1 MQYDLE
7 TTDASLDLFG
17 SAKSKLIDNKIT
29 KNKEKPFL
37 LMLRASTSAKN
48 FLTRKNIKTVTI
60 FIGKGNNGEDG
71 LCLAALLKIENV
83 ETHVVDLE
91 YKERL
96 ESQAFRLC
104 VDLGVKVERF
114 NAKKIPKSDWYVDA
128 IFGIGLNRDIKGD
141 YLIAINFL
149 QRSGSK
155 KILSLDL
162 PSGLDGS
169 KGVIFNS
176 TVKATTTITFLTIK
190 PGLFIDKACDYTG
203 VIYFDDLGI
212 DKLGYKP
219 DMQAIGKETIHISD
233 LTRSAHK
240 GERGS
245 ILCLGGS
252 NSMEGAGILAGIS
265 ALRSGG
271 GKIFWA
277 SNTDKLQRPPE
288 LIHIKP
294 TIDSIKAA
302 VDKNMSTAIIGPG
315 LGKNFDKEIEFLW
328 KSKIK
333 IILDADG
340 LDWLSRKK
348 PKKRAAAWVGTP
360 HIGEMKKLLKDD
372 FSDKWSNIINLK
384 KHYGGD
390 WILKGPGTLV
400 SEDRKLW
407 LNLYSNG
414 WLGTAGMGD
423 VLAGIIAG
431 LWASG
436 SNAPFRSAVFLQT
449 ECAKNFLRLNNGA
462 GLTASN
468 ISELIGTSIGSFFKN
483 ELKSNSF

>member
-7 TTDASLDLFG
+7 ITDVSLDLFG
-17 SAKSKLIDNKIT
+17 SAKSKLIDDRIT
-29 KNKEKPFL
+29 KNKETPFL

-48 FLTRKNIKTVTI
+48 FLVSKNARSITI

-71 LCLAALLKIENV
+71 LCLAALLKIENIK
-83 ETHVVDLE
+83 THIIDLE
-91 YKERL
+91 NKDRP
-96 ESQAFRLC
+96 ESQAYRLC
-104 VDLGVKVERF
+104 IDLGVKVGRF
-114 NAKKIPKSDWYVDA
+114 NRKKIPRSDWYVDA
-128 IFGIGLNRDIKGD
+128 VFGLGLNRDLKGD
-141 YLIAINFL
+141 YLRAINYL
-149 QRSGSK
+149 QCSRSK
-155 KILSLDL
+155 KVLSLDL

-169 KGVIFNS
+169 KGIVFNNA
-176 TVKATTTITFLTIK
+176 VKATATITFLTLK

-203 VIYFDDLGI
+203 TIYFNNLGI
-212 DKLGYKP
+212 VEVGYKP
-219 DMQAIGKETIHISD
+219 DMKAIVKENIHIPD
-233 LTRSAHK
+233 LSRSSHK

-252 NSMEGAGILAGIS
+252 KSMEGAGILAGIS

-288 LIHIKP
+288 LIQIEP
-294 TIDSIKAA
+294 TIDNIKSA
-302 VDKNMSTAIIGPG
+302 VDKNMCTAIVGPG
-315 LGKNFDKEIEFLW
+315 LGRNFDKEIEFLW
-328 KSKIK
+328 KSNFK

-340 LDWLSRKK
+340 LDWLSRTK

-372 FSDKWSNIINLK
+372 FSDKWSNIIKLK
-384 KHYGGD
+384 KDYGGD

-400 SEDRKLW
+400 SEDSKLW

-436 SNAPFRSAVFLQT
+436 SNSPFRSAVYLQT
-449 ECAKNFLRLNNGA
+449 QCAKNFLRLNNGA

-468 ISELIGTSIGSFFKN
+468 ISEFIGPSLGLHFQK
-483 ELKSNSF
+483 EL

>member
-7 TTDASLDLFG
+7 TTDTSLDLFG
-17 SAKSKLIDNKIT
+17 SAKSKLIDDKIT
-29 KNKEKPFL
+29 KKKEKPFL

-48 FLTRKNIKTVTI
+48 FLISKNARAITI

-83 ETHVVDLE
+83 KTHIIDLE
-91 YKERL
+91 YKNRS
-96 ESQAFRLC
+96 ESQAYRLC
-104 VDLGVKVERF
+104 SDLGVKVERF
-114 NAKKIPKSDWYVDA
+114 NATKIPKSDWYVDA
-128 IFGIGLNRDIKGD
+128 LFGIGLNRDLKGD
-141 YLIAINFL
+141 YLRAINYL
-149 QRSGSK
+149 QRSKSK

-169 KGVIFNS
+169 KGMIFNKA
-176 TVKATTTITFLTIK
+176 VKATTTITFLTIK
-190 PGLFIDKACDYTG
+190 PGLFIDQACDYTG
-203 VIYFDDLGI
+203 VVYFDDLGI

-219 DMQAIGKETIHISD
+219 DMKAIGKETIHISE
-233 LTRSAHK
+233 LSRSAHK
-240 GERGS
+240 GQRGS

-252 NSMEGAGILAGIS
+252 KSMEGAGILAGIS

-277 SNTDKLQRPPE
+277 SNTNKLQRPPE
-288 LIHIKP
+288 LIQIEP
-294 TIDSIKAA
+294 TIDSIKA
-302 VDKNMSTAIIGPG
+302 VLDKNMSTAIIGPG
-315 LGKNFDKEIEFLW
+315 LGKNFDQEIEFLW
-328 KSKIK
+328 KSKLK

-340 LDWLSRKK
+340 LDWLSRTK
-348 PKKRAAAWVGTP
+348 PQKRAVAWVGTP

-372 FSDKWSNIINLK
+372 FSDKWSNITKLK
-384 KHYGGD
+384 QNYGGE

-407 LNLYSNG
+407 LNLYANG

-431 LWASG
+431 IWTSG
-436 SNAPFRSAVFLQT
+436 SNAPFRSAVYLQT
-449 ECAKNFLRLNNGA
+449 QCAKNFLKLNKGA

-468 ISELIGTSIGSFFKN
+468 ISEFIGPSIGNYFKN
-483 ELKSNSF
+483 EF

>member
-1 MQYDLE
+1 
-7 TTDASLDLFG
+7 
-17 SAKSKLIDNKIT
+17 
-29 KNKEKPFL
+29 
-37 LMLRASTSAKN
+37 
-48 FLTRKNIKTVTI
+48 
-60 FIGKGNNGEDG
+60 
-71 LCLAALLKIENV
+71 
-83 ETHVVDLE
+83 
-91 YKERL
+91 
-96 ESQAFRLC
+96 
-104 VDLGVKVERF
+104 
-114 NAKKIPKSDWYVDA
+114 
-128 IFGIGLNRDIKGD
+128 
-141 YLIAINFL
+141 
-149 QRSGSK
+149 
-155 KILSLDL
+155 L

-176 TVKATTTITFLTIK
+176 TVKATATITFLTIK

-203 VIYFDDLGI
+203 AIYFDNLGI
-212 DKLGYKP
+212 DKLGYKH
-219 DMQAIGKETIHISD
+219 DMKAIGKETIHISK
-233 LTRSAHK
+233 LSRSAHK

-252 NSMEGAGILAGIS
+252 KSMEGAGILAGIS
-265 ALRSGG
+265 ALRSGA
-271 GKIFWA
+271 GKVFWA

-302 VDKNMSTAIIGPG
+302 LDKNMSTAIIGPG
-315 LGKNFDKEIEFLW
+315 LGKSFDKEIEFLW

-340 LDWLSRKK
+340 LDWLSRTK
-348 PKKRAAAWVGTP
+348 PKNRAAAWVGTP
-360 HIGEMKKLLKDD
+360 HIGEMKMLLKDD
-372 FSDKWSNIINLK
+372 FSDKWSNIIKLK

-423 VLAGIIAG
+423 VLSGIIAG

-436 SNAPFRSAVFLQT
+436 SNAPFRSAVYLQT
-449 ECAKNFLRLNNGA
+449 QCAKNFLRQNNGA

-468 ISELIGTSIGSFFKN
+468 ISKFIGTSIGSCFKN
-483 ELKSNSF
+483 EL

>member
-1 MQYDLE
+1 MQYELE
-7 TTDASLDLFG
+7 TTDVSLDLFG
-17 SAKSKLIDNKIT
+17 SAKSKLIDKRIT
-29 KNKEKPFL
+29 KNRETPFL
-37 LMLRASTSAKN
+37 LMLRAATSAKKY
-48 FLTRKNIKTVTI
+48 LLSKKARSITI

-71 LCLAALLKIENV
+71 LCLATLLKIENIK
-83 ETHVVDLE
+83 THIIDLE
-91 YKERL
+91 YKGRP
-96 ESQAFRLC
+96 ESQAYILC
-104 VDLGVKVERF
+104 VDLGIKIERF
-114 NAKKIPKSDWYVDA
+114 NRNKIPSSDWYVDGV
-128 IFGIGLNRDIKGD
+128 FGIGLNRDLQGN
-141 YLIAINFL
+141 YLRAINYL
-149 QRSGSK
+149 QSSQSK

-169 KGVIFNS
+169 KGIIFNS
-176 TVKATTTITFLTIK
+176 AVKATATITFLTLK

-203 VIYFDDLGI
+203 VIYFDNLGI
-212 DKLGYKP
+212 SKLGYKP
-219 DMQAIGKETIHISD
+219 DMRAISKETIHISD
-233 LTRSAHK
+233 LSRSAHK

-252 NSMEGAGILAGIS
+252 KS
-265 ALRSGG
+265 
-271 GKIFWA
+271 
-277 SNTDKLQRPPE
+277 
-288 LIHIKP
+288 
-294 TIDSIKAA
+294 IDSIKAA
-302 VDKNMSTAIIGPG
+302 IDKNMSTAIIGPG

-328 KSKIK
+328 NSKFN

-360 HIGEMKKLLKDD
+360 HIGEMQKLLKDD
-372 FSDKWSNIINLK
+372 FSDKWSNITKLK

-400 SEDRKLW
+400 SEDNKIW

-436 SNAPFRSAVFLQT
+436 SNTPYRSAVYLQT
-449 ECAKNFLRLNNGA
+449 QCAKNFLRLNNGA

-468 ISELIGTSIGSFFKN
+468 ISELIGPCIGHYFQN
-483 ELKSNSF
+483 EL

>member
-1 MQYDLE
+1 MQYELVTSDV
-7 TTDASLDLFG
+7 SLDLFG
-17 SAKSKLIDNKIT
+17 SAKSKLIDERIT
-29 KNKEKPFL
+29 KNRETSFL
-37 LMLRASTSAKN
+37 LMLRAAKSAKK
-48 FLTRKNIKTVTI
+48 FLVSKKARSITI

-71 LCLAALLKIENV
+71 LCLAALLKIENIK
-83 ETHVVDLE
+83 THVIDLE
-91 YKERL
+91 YKSRP
-96 ESQAFRLC
+96 ESQAYKLC
-104 VDLGVKVERF
+104 IDLGIMIERF
-114 NAKKIPKSDWYVDA
+114 NTNKIPSSDWYVDGV
-128 IFGIGLNRDIKGD
+128 FGIGLNRDLQGN
-141 YLIAINFL
+141 YLRAINYL
-149 QRSGSK
+149 QCSQSK

-169 KGVIFNS
+169 KGIIFNS
-176 TVKATTTITFLTIK
+176 AVKATATITFLTLK

-203 VIYFDDLGI
+203 VIYFDKLGMS
-212 DKLGYKP
+212 KLGYKP
-219 DMQAIGKETIHISD
+219 DMKAISKETIHISD
-233 LTRSAHK
+233 LSRSAHK

-252 NSMEGAGILAGIS
+252 KSMEGAGILAGIS

-288 LIHIKP
+288 LIHIDP

-302 VDKNMSTAIIGPG
+302 IDKNMSTAIIGPG

-328 KSKIK
+328 NSKFN

-360 HIGEMKKLLKDD
+360 HIGEMQKLLKDD
-372 FSDKWSNIINLK
+372 FSDKWSNITKLK

-400 SEDRKLW
+400 SEDSKIW

-436 SNAPFRSAVFLQT
+436 SNTPYRSAVYLQT
-449 ECAKNFLRLNNGA
+449 QCAKNFLRLNNGA

-468 ISELIGTSIGSFFKN
+468 ISELIGPCIGHYFQN
-483 ELKSNSF
+483 EL

>member
-7 TTDASLDLFG
+7 TTNVSLDLFG
-17 SAKSKLIDNKIT
+17 SAKSKLIDDKIT
-29 KNKEKPFL
+29 RNKEKPFL

-48 FLTRKNIKTVTI
+48 FLIRQNAKEITI

-83 ETHVVDLE
+83 RTHIIDLE
-91 YKERL
+91 YNNRS
-96 ESQAFRLC
+96 ESQAYKLC
-104 VDLGVKVERF
+104 IDLGVKVERF
-114 NAKKIPKSDWYVDA
+114 NAKKIPWSDWYVDCV
-128 IFGIGLNRDIKGD
+128 FVIGLNRGIRGD
-141 YLIAINFL
+141 YLKAINYL
-149 QRSGSK
+149 QRTRSK

-169 KGVIFNS
+169 KGMIFSNA
-176 TVKATTTITFLTIK
+176 VKATATITFLTIK

-219 DMQAIGKETIHISD
+219 DMKAIGKETIHISD
-233 LTRSAHK
+233 LSRSAHK

-252 NSMEGAGILAGIS
+252 KSMEGAGILAGMS

-288 LIHIKP
+288 LIHIEP
-294 TIDSIKAA
+294 TIDSIKST

-328 KSKIK
+328 NSELRLV
-333 IILDADG
+333 LDADG
-340 LDWLSRKK
+340 LDWLSRKM
-348 PKKRAAAWVGTP
+348 PKRRTAAWVGTP

-372 FSDKWSNIINLK
+372 FSDKWSNILKLK
-384 KHYGGD
+384 KHYGGE
-390 WILKGPGTLV
+390 WVLKGPGTLV
-400 SEDRKLW
+400 SEDNKLW
-407 LNLYSNG
+407 INLYSNG

-436 SNAPFRSAVFLQT
+436 SNAPFRSAVYLQT
-449 ECAKNFLRLNNGA
+449 QCAKNFLRLNNGA
-462 GLTASN
+462 GLTAGN
-468 ISELIGTSIGSFFKN
+468 ISEFIGTSIISYFKN
-483 ELKSNSF
+483 QL

>member
-7 TTDASLDLFG
+7 TTDVSLDLFG
-17 SAKSKLIDNKIT
+17 SANSKLIDDKIT

-37 LMLRASTSAKN
+37 LMLRASNSAKN
-48 FLTRKNIKTVTI
+48 FLISESARVITV

-71 LCLAALLKIENV
+71 LCLAALLKIDNV
-83 ETHVVDLE
+83 KTHIIDLE
-91 YKERL
+91 YKNR
-96 ESQAFRLC
+96 SQSLAYKLC
-104 VDLGVKVERF
+104 IDLGVKIERF
-114 NAKKIPKSDWYVDA
+114 NAKKIPRSDWYVDA
-128 IFGIGLNRDIKGD
+128 VFGIGLNRDIKGD
-141 YLIAINFL
+141 YLRAINCL
-149 QRSGSK
+149 QRSKSK
-155 KILSLDL
+155 KVLSLDL

-169 KGVIFNS
+169 KGMIFNNA
-176 TVKATTTITFLTIK
+176 VKATATITFLTIK
-190 PGLFIDKACDYTG
+190 PGLFIDRACDYTG

-219 DMQAIGKETIHISD
+219 DMKAIGKGTIHISD
-233 LTRSAHK
+233 LSRSAHK

-252 NSMEGAGILAGIS
+252 KSMEGAGILAGIS

-277 SNTDKLQRPPE
+277 SNTNKLQRPPE
-288 LIHIKP
+288 LIQIDP
-294 TIDSIKAA
+294 TIDSIKA
-302 VDKNMSTAIIGPG
+302 VLEKNMSTAIIGPG
-315 LGKNFDKEIEFLW
+315 LGKNFDQEIEFLW
-328 KSKIK
+328 KSKLK

-340 LDWLSRKK
+340 LDWLSRTK
-348 PKKRAAAWVGTP
+348 PKKREVAWVGTP

-372 FSDKWSNIINLK
+372 FSDKWSNIIKLK
-384 KHYGGD
+384 KYYGGE

-436 SNAPFRSAVFLQT
+436 SNAPFRSAVYLQT
-449 ECAKNFLRLNNGA
+449 QCAKNFLKLNKGA

-468 ISELIGTSIGSFFKN
+468 ISELIGPSIGNYFKN
-483 ELKSNSF
+483 EV

>member
-1 MQYDLE
+1 MQYDLD
-7 TTDASLDLFG
+7 TTDVSLDLFG
-17 SAKSKLIDNKIT
+17 SAQSKLIDDKIT
-29 KNKEKPFL
+29 KSKEKPLL

-48 FLTRKNIKTVTI
+48 FLIGKNARAITI

-83 ETHVVDLE
+83 KTHIIDLE
-91 YKERL
+91 YKNRS
-96 ESQAFRLC
+96 ESQAYRLC
-104 VDLGVKVERF
+104 NDLGVKVERF
-114 NAKKIPKSDWYVDA
+114 NAKKIPRSDWYVDA
-128 IFGIGLNRDIKGD
+128 VFGIGLNRDIKGD
-141 YLIAINFL
+141 YLRAINYL

-169 KGVIFNS
+169 KGIIFNNA
-176 TVKATTTITFLTIK
+176 VKATTTITFLTIK
-190 PGLFIDKACDYTG
+190 PGLFIDRSCDYTG

-219 DMQAIGKETIHISD
+219 DMKAIGKESIHISG
-233 LTRSAHK
+233 LSRSAHK

-252 NSMEGAGILAGIS
+252 KSMEGAGILAGIS

-277 SNTDKLQRPPE
+277 SNTNKLQRPPE
-288 LIHIKP
+288 LIQIEP
-294 TIDSIKAA
+294 TIDSIKT
-302 VDKNMSTAIIGPG
+302 VLDKNMSTAIIGPG
-315 LGKNFDKEIEFLW
+315 LGKNFDQEIEFLW
-328 KSKIK
+328 KSKLK

-348 PKKRAAAWVGTP
+348 PKKREVAWVGTP

-372 FSDKWSNIINLK
+372 FSDKWSNIIKLK
-384 KHYGGD
+384 KYYGGE

-400 SEDRKLW
+400 SEDRMLW

-436 SNAPFRSAVFLQT
+436 SNAPFRSAVYLQT
-449 ECAKNFLRLNNGA
+449 QCAKNFLKLNKGA

-468 ISELIGTSIGSFFKN
+468 ISEFIGPSIGNYLKN
-483 ELKSNSF
+483 EV

>member
-1 MQYDLE
+1 MKYDLE
-7 TTDASLDLFG
+7 TTDVSLDLFG
-17 SAKSKLIDNKIT
+17 SAKSKLIDYKIT
-29 KNKEKPFL
+29 RNKEKPFL

-48 FLTRKNIKTVTI
+48 FLINQKAKVITI

-83 ETHVVDLE
+83 RTHIIDLE
-91 YKERL
+91 YKNRS
-96 ESQAFRLC
+96 ESQAFKLC
-104 VDLGVKVERF
+104 IDLGIKVERF
-114 NAKKIPKSDWYVDA
+114 NAKKIPKSDWYVDGV
-128 IFGIGLNRDIKGD
+128 FGIGLNRDIQGD
-141 YLIAINFL
+141 YLKAINYL
-149 QRSGSK
+149 QRSRSK

-162 PSGLDGS
+162 PSGLSGS
-169 KGVIFNS
+169 KGMIFSNA
-176 TVKATTTITFLTIK
+176 VKATTTITFLTVK
-190 PGLFIDKACDYTG
+190 PGLFFDKACDYTG

-212 DKLGYKP
+212 DNLGYKP
-219 DMQAIGKETIHISD
+219 DMKAIGKETIHISN
-233 LTRSAHK
+233 LSRSAHK

-252 NSMEGAGILAGIS
+252 KSMEGAGILAGMS

-288 LIHIKP
+288 LIHIEP
-294 TIDSIKAA
+294 TIDSFKAT

-315 LGKNFDKEIEFLW
+315 LGTNFDKEIEFLW
-328 KSKIK
+328 KSELK

-348 PKKRAAAWVGTP
+348 PKRRAAAWVGTP

-372 FSDKWSNIINLK
+372 FSDKWSNILKLK

-390 WILKGPGTLV
+390 WVLKGPGTLV
-400 SEDRKLW
+400 SEDSKLW
-407 LNLYSNG
+407 INLYSNG

-436 SNAPFRSAVFLQT
+436 SNAPFRSAVYLQT
-449 ECAKNFLRLNNGA
+449 QCAKNFLRLNNGA
-462 GLTASN
+462 GLTAGN
-468 ISELIGTSIGSFFKN
+468 ISEFIGTSIGSYFKN
-483 ELKSNSF
+483 QL